1 MFHWVC
7 ALTQITGGEFSKILL
22 LSPAVFSSL
31 PPPQLTLS
39 QKQAVYIVQMI
50 AKNKLS
56 SAYLFY
62 FWGAVSHHFFGPPS
76 LKSTGHRSSPEHSR
90 WVGVHNV
97 HAYSWFSVPSF
108 SVQAT
113 ERMKIVDVLGV
124 KQFSDG
130 ERIITQVRRGYSWC
144 GDSDWNVWFCHTHV
158 VQHITPLKRFIRS
171 LFSSSSGWQGWLLL
185 CCRIWG
191 GEDHDEE

>member
-39 QKQAVYIVQMI
+39 QKQAVYIVQMM

-130 ERIITQVRRGYSWC
+130 ERIITQVRRGYKLMWWLWLKCLILS
-144 GDSDWNVWFCHTHV
+144 HTHSTAHNSFETFYKV
-158 VQHITPLKRFIRS
+158 TVF
-171 LFSSSSGWQGWLLL
+171 FLLRVTRL
-185 CCRIWG
+185 TASML
-191 GEDHDEE
+191 